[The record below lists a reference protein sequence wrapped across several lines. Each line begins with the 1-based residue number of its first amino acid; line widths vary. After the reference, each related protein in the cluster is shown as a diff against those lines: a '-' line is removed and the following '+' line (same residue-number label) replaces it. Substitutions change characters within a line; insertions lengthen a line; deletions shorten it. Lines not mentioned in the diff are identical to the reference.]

1 MNLESCPVKSFRKRT
16 GKDTGGH
23 NLECVMRTSF
33 PVPLCILLLVSVGIH
48 PLFADSGP
56 KLFSARP
63 AQQSVTLTGYTRA
76 RRIMDLVSKEAG
88 YCSQVRFDIGEA
100 IDASGVFALLD
111 TTFIDIAIQQNRNRQ
126 QQLVN
131 RVEYLSKV
139 RNRYDRLV
147 IKKSAN
153 QATLDEWQYQLDQAG
168 YELKTLKLEG
178 TDLLERRKRFQVK
191 GGAGWRIISRQ
202 VEPGEWVTPGS
213 RLGRAGDFQ
222 TLLVPFALS
231 EQEYAALDATS
242 ANGTLHLP
250 SEGLSIP
257 ARIERIHPDFDP
269 QTRKRTVELA
279 VSKPVFLHRGGIKA
293 ELELILP
300 DLSGAVLVPK
310 SALLKSYEEY
320 GLIRPD
326 GQRVNVLYLGP
337 GPRGQARV
345 NSPRIKPGDSFQLH
359 PRSN

>member
-1 MNLESCPVKSFRKRT
+1 MK
-16 GKDTGGH
+16 
-23 NLECVMRTSF
+23 TSF
-33 PVPLCILLLVSVGIH
+33 FLGLWALLVFLGGM
-48 PLFADSGP
+48 PLLFADSGP

-63 AQQSVTLTGYTRA
+63 ALQKVTLTGYTRA
-76 RRIMDLVSKEAG
+76 RRVMDLVSKEAG
-88 YCSQVRFDIGEA
+88 YCSQVKSDIGEA

-111 TTFIDIAIQQNRNRQ
+111 TTFIDIAIQQNQSRQ
-126 QQLVN
+126 QQMNN
-131 RVEYLSKV
+131 RIEYLTTG
-139 RNRYDRLV
+139 RNRYDRLLQ
-147 IKKSAN
+147 KKSAN
-153 QATLDEWQYQLDQAG
+153 QATLDEWQYKLDQAG
-168 YELKTLKLEG
+168 YEQKALELEEK
-178 TDLLERRKRFQVK
+178 DLLERRKRFQITSVP
-191 GGAGWRIISRQ
+191 GWRIISRQ

-213 RLGRAGDFQ
+213 RLGQAGDFQ

-231 EQEYAALDATS
+231 EHEYAALDATS
-242 ANGTLHLP
+242 ANCTLHLP
-250 SEGLSIP
+250 SEGLSVP

-279 VSKPVFLHRGGIKA
+279 VSEPSFLHRGGVKT

-300 DLSGAVLVPK
+300 DLSGAVLVPE

-320 GLIRPD
+320 DLIRPD